1 MIGLDLAPR
10 KSRVSHCRQ
19 WRSRMIDP
27 AFFDAYVA
35 TRFVVWAPAGEI
47 VLRIG
52 ERTRGLDELMTKH
65 GALGC
70 AFITACNPGS
80 VKLPD
85 AENQVRRTELVGM
98 VRKSGYVYFEGLGV
112 GQDAAWPPEASILI
126 LGISRESA
134 KRLGT
139 QFGQLAIVF
148 AELDRSVELVFCANE
163 DSEIQ
168 RAKRG

>member
-1 MIGLDLAPR
+1 
-10 KSRVSHCRQ
+10 
-19 WRSRMIDP
+19 MIDP
-27 AFFDAYVA
+27 VLVGTYRV
-35 TRFVVWAPAGEI
+35 TRFVVCAPEGEI

-65 GALGC
+65 GALSC

-85 AENQVRRTELVGM
+85 ADNQVRRTELVGT

-112 GQDAAWPPEASILI
+112 GQDGPWSPEASILI
-126 LGISRESA
+126 LGISRERA
-134 KRLGT
+134 RQLGT

-148 AELDRSVELVFCANE
+148 VGRAQAVELLLCSDHSREA
-163 DSEIQ
+163 
-168 RAKRG
+168 